1 MSPHFPSSLE
11 EVPARND
18 GWDAQLLAPCPS
30 IVGRVYVWR
39 ESWGK
44 AARGDRNSLARWGA
58 SRLWAR
64 VYRLEFAG
72 VGGECGDGE
81 QGRRQGVGAGRVR
94 SSRRS
99 SVRN

>member
-44 AARGDRNSLARWGA
+44 AARGDRNSLATGTDGALAGSGRAYIDGSLLAWVESVATA
-58 SRLWAR
+58 SRA
-64 VYRLEFAG
+64 E
-72 VGGECGDGE
+72 
-81 QGRRQGVGAGRVR
+81 GRASEPAV
-94 SSRRS
+94 
-99 SVRN
+99 